1 MNNTKELLSSLET
14 LRPSLERHYIEYYTD
29 LVNRLLGENKR
40 FDIRETV
47 YYDVNLLH
55 SMTKAID
62 PEQSHKYGTPKEVN
76 VERIERGA
84 SSYATNVITTFIE
97 KIDSKLGALESS
109 KLISGNEFFEFF
121 VEGVKDGKNVSIKQS
136 MRQNWSSQGRP
147 FDQFPALCYIDGK
160 RIKASE
166 FKKLFA

>member
-1 MNNTKELLSSLET
+1 MNNETNELRSSLET
-14 LRPSLERHYIEYYTD
+14 LRPSLEEHYVEYYTD
-29 LVNRLLGENKR
+29 LLTRLLGDNGR
-40 FDIRETV
+40 LDYRDTM
-47 YYDVNLLH
+47 YYDANLLY
-55 SMTKAID
+55 SMTKSEDGSNSFKARRLI
-62 PEQSHKYGTPKEVN
+62 N
-76 VERIERGA
+76 VERIESGA
-84 SSYATNVITTFIE
+84 SRYATNVIETFIA

-109 KLISGNEFFEFF
+109 KLISGNRFFEFF

-136 MRQNWSSQGRP
+136 MRQNWSANGKP

>member
-1 MNNTKELLSSLET
+1 MNNETNELRSSLET
-14 LRPSLERHYIEYYTD
+14 LRPSLEEHYVEYYTD
-29 LVNRLLGENKR
+29 LLTRLLGDNGR
-40 FDIRETV
+40 FDYRETC
-47 YYDVNLLH
+47 YYDINLLS
-55 SMTKAID
+55 SMTVKENGSTSMKARRLI
-62 PEQSHKYGTPKEVN
+62 N
-76 VERIERGA
+76 VERIESGA
-84 SSYATNVITTFIE
+84 SRYATNVIETFIA

-109 KLISGNEFFEFF
+109 KLISGNQFFEFF

-136 MRQNWSSQGRP
+136 MRQNWSANGKP